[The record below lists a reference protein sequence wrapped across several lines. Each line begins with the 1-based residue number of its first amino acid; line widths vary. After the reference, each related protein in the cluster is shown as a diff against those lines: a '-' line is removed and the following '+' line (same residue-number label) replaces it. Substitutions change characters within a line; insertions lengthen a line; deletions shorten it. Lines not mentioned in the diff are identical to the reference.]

1 MQRTNVSRDQ
11 QRDAIHNDIYLRRR
25 RVVVI
30 YGEISSGK
38 AYFAKEVI
46 RVLKSTCNSGAD
58 EVLYDVTIR
67 CSGITTWRHLL
78 VSLATALG
86 HETRDDLSDRDI
98 FAALGTLSKVTP
110 CLRVVVLLTKF
121 ETIVDKQDMFQKTVS
136 FLQRLIE
143 DTAVVTV
150 IMTSRVFVRIS
161 STLQPLVCK
170 LSPLSE
176 STCCRLLSPVFHPN
190 LTRQTVVDI
199 IRACDYRPGLILQVC
214 SLVESHGDLLS
225 LEELAER
232 LSCPGDALSL
242 FSQYPN
248 PMDNLEHA
256 VGLQLARL
264 PPRLK
269 SEAVSLCR
277 LEGYFGAVEAASLLG
292 SSSVAD
298 YKLHTAVPL
307 RENVILD
314 VDVSLKRM
322 KIDIFVRAFVNKDI
336 PHVSHHDPHRKP
348 IADFLGEMLLLMR
361 QEGSVRTN
369 GRVLGFPHDNF
380 RSLETTLTQAVNTS
394 GENTYSVYLQV
405 VLLEEGTLSALC
417 PGRSQLFYSGM
428 AEASGRVGTIRQQLL
443 LRGFWAVSLKDD
455 ETLLE
460 AITTLETVVSKLN
473 TPEDSYY
480 RVMFLRRLGWFYVRV
495 GDSVKA
501 DRYLDA
507 SLKTN
512 VTSNYETMV
521 VPHRIQARSHLAIVQ
536 GYLGNYPEAERIL
549 RRSIPQAHQLMPG
562 HPVLAVMI
570 QTMGLT
576 LEKQRMFDEALTFF
590 LLSCHERRKLVNY
603 LPLYLVNNLN
613 NLGSRYLWRGEY
625 DRALR
630 YLSEALNLRRK
641 LGWWDY
647 NTGISLWNRANA
659 YLFKGLYE
667 EAVRSCN
674 QAIEVFIRCMPTHPT
689 NVDIRLSLA
698 HAYMAEGRQQET
710 EATLSEI
717 LDYETIFKTNMA
729 DCGFLSSL
737 EHLVLM
743 TSDRVRV
750 ERLHRRL
757 VKEIL
762 RLCGVLRNTDFQM
775 YLKLQS
781 KMASWR
787 RYLAQFLCGSR
798 DYIGYIHFDCRCCR
812 HMSYTLYRWCT
823 WREDPEEGTEE
834 TEISAYFNS
843 FEI

>member
-1 MQRTNVSRDQ
+1 MQKSNVSRDE
-11 QRDAIHNDIYLRRR
+11 QRDAIHDDLYLRRR
-25 RVVVI
+25 RLVVI

-38 AYFAKEVI
+38 TYFAKEVI
-46 RVLKSTCNSGAD
+46 RVLRSTCHGRGNEA
-58 EVLYDVTIR
+58 LRYVTIH
-67 CSGITTWRHLL
+67 CSGITSWRQLL
-78 VSLATALG
+78 ISLATALG
-86 HETRDDLSDRDI
+86 YEAGDDLSESDVL
-98 FAALGTLSKVTP
+98 AAVETLSKVTP
-110 CLRVVVLLTKF
+110 SLRVVFLLTKF
-121 ETIVDKQDMFQKTVS
+121 EAIVDRKNLYQKTVS
-136 FLQRLIE
+136 FLQQMIE
-143 DTAVVTV
+143 DTVVASV
-150 IMTSRVFVRIS
+150 IMTSRVCVRMS
-161 STLQPLVCK
+161 PMLRPLVCK

-176 STCCRLLSPVFHPN
+176 SRCCQLLSPVFHRD

-199 IRACDYRPGLILQVC
+199 VRACDHRPGLILQIC
-214 SLVESHGDLLS
+214 SVVQAHGDLLS
-225 LEELAER
+225 LEELTER
-232 LSCPGDALSL
+232 LRCPEDALAL
-242 FSQYPN
+242 FSQYPD
-248 PMDNLEHA
+248 PVDNLEHA

-269 SEAVSLCR
+269 SDAVSLCR
-277 LEGYFGAVEAASLLG
+277 LEGYFGAAEATSLLG
-292 SSSVAD
+292 KSSVSE
-298 YKLHTAVPL
+298 YKLRTAVPL

-314 VDVSLKRM
+314 FNVSLNQM
-322 KIDIFVRAFVNKDI
+322 KVDSFIRAFVNKDI
-336 PHVSHHDPHRKP
+336 PHVNHHDPQRKP
-348 IADFLGEMLLLMR
+348 IVDFLGAMLLLMR

-394 GENTYSVYLQV
+394 GENTYRVYLQV
-405 VLLEEGTLSALC
+405 VLHEEGTLSALG
-417 PGRSQLFYSGM
+417 PGRAQLFYSGM
-428 AEASGRVGTIRQQLL
+428 AEASGRVGTAREQLL

-455 ETLLE
+455 ETLSE
-460 AITTLETVVSKLN
+460 AITTLKTVVSKLN

-480 RVMFLRRLGWFYVRV
+480 RVMFLRRLGWFHVRV
-495 GDSVKA
+495 GDSIRA
-501 DRYLDA
+501 ERYLDA
-507 SLKTN
+507 SLKTS
-512 VTSNYETMV
+512 VTSNYKTMV

-549 RRSIPQAHQLMPG
+549 RRTIPRAHQVMPG

-647 NTGISLWNRANA
+647 NTGISLWSRANA

-667 EAVRSCN
+667 EAVRSCH
-674 QAIEVFIRCMPTHPT
+674 QAIEIFIRCMPTHPT

-698 HAYMAEGRQQET
+698 HAYMAQGRQQEA

-717 LDYETIFKTNMA
+717 QDYEIVFKTNMA
-729 DCGFLSSL
+729 DCGFLSAL
-737 EHLVLM
+737 EHQLLM

-750 ERLHRRL
+750 EQVHQLL
-757 VKEIL
+757 VQEIA
-762 RLCGVLRNTDFQM
+762 RLCGVLRDSDFQM
-775 YLKLQS
+775 YLTLQS

-787 RYLAQFLCGSR
+787 RYLVQFLCGSR
-798 DYIGYIHFDCRCCR
+798 GFIGYIHFDCRCCR
-812 HMSYTLYRWCT
+812 HLSYTLYRWCT
-823 WREDPEEGTEE
+823 WRDAPQEDTGEA
-834 TEISAYFNS
+834 EISAYFNS